1 MGDTITALTGQP
13 FYVFIGL
20 TLVLFGGASWA
31 MGRALALNWRS
42 AWQILPYGVLM
53 GAADRFMSFALFQA
67 PLLHL
72 MGFVINSLLL
82 IVIALVAFRLA
93 RTGKM
98 VAQYPWLYRRA
109 GPFGLKERAPN

>member
-13 FYVFIGL
+13 LYVFIGL

-42 AWQILPYGVLM
+42 AWQVLPYGVLM

-67 PLLHL
+67 PLLHPT
-72 MGFVINSLLL
+72 GFLVNSAILVA
-82 IVIALVAFRLA
+82 IGLVAFRIA
-93 RTGKM
+93 RTGKL
-98 VAQYPWLYRRA
+98 VAQYPWLYQRA
-109 GPFGLKERAPN
+109 GLFGLKERAPN

>member
-1 MGDTITALTGQP
+1 MDGTITALTGQP
-13 FYVFIGL
+13 LYVFIGL
-20 TLVLFGGASWA
+20 TLVLFGGAAWS

-42 AWQILPYGVLM
+42 AWQVLPYGVLM
-53 GAADRFMSFALFQA
+53 GVADRFMSFALFQA
-67 PLLHL
+67 PLLHV

-82 IVIALVAFRLA
+82 VAIGLVAFRIA

-109 GPFGLKERAPN
+109 GPFGLEERTPN